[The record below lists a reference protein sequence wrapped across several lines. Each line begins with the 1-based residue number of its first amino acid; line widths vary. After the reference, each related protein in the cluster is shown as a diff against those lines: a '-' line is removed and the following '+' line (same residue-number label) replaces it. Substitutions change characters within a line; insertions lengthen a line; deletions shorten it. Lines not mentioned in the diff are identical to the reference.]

1 MPAPPP
7 LSEPAI
13 VSTRGT
19 NLLPSP
25 VLTGSGSTGV
35 ISAADTAP
43 RCAEASIVDMRAARY
58 DGLADDYAAFLDE
71 HPQYY
76 RLAADAL
83 ARLLGEGDGE
93 CLDVG
98 CGTGHFVPVAAELG
112 WTVTGTD
119 ISSDQLDRA
128 RSRLHRRRHSCR
140 PTRRSCRSRPQ
151 PSTRRTRRSRT
162 PTSTTSPGR
171 CRRPGASCE
180 PGGRLVYVG
189 NHPAFVG
196 ATQEHGAHGLP
207 RLHPGYRRFGRWD
220 VRDAPGTTADG
231 WRARLGS
238 FVHVP
243 LAPFLE
249 AFRGLALQAVEE
261 LDDGFDYPKTIALA
275 WTKPYGE

>member
-1 MPAPPP
+1 M
-7 LSEPAI
+7 
-13 VSTRGT
+13 
-19 NLLPSP
+19 
-25 VLTGSGSTGV
+25 

-43 RCAEASIVDMRAARY
+43 RCAEASIVDMPAARY

-83 ARLLGEGDGE
+83 ARLLGEGDGT

-128 RSRLHRRRHSCR
+128 RSRLTGVDLVQADATELPFASATFDAAYSTFTHTDLDDFAGAMQE
-140 PTRRSCRSRPQ
+140 TRRVLR
-151 PSTRRTRRSRT
+151 
-162 PTSTTSPGR
+162 
-171 CRRPGASCE
+171 

-207 RLHPGYRRFGRWD
+207 RLHPGYRRFGRWA

-275 WTKPYGE
+275 WTKP